1 MSSRRTRPPRI
12 FSSSL
17 SATERRIYGAVT
29 LIFVGAFLATMWPI
43 APLFSRIRP
52 FVLGIPFSLFALVF
66 LDCGFGRR
74 PSTYD
79 RSPVSVPVRGLGFG
93 VLRPPVGKGTVY
105 E

>member
-1 MSSRRTRPPRI
+1 MSSRRSRPPRI

-66 LDCGFGRR
+66 LVFVCFLSLLALYRWEDGR
-74 PSTYD
+74 
-79 RSPVSVPVRGLGFG
+79 
-93 VLRPPVGKGTVY
+93 GKL